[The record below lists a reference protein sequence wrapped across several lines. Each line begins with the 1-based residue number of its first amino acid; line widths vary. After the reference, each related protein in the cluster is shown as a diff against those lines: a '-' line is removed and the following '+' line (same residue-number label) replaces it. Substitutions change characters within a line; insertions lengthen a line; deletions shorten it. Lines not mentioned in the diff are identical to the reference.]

1 MALVKMNGVSK
12 VYQPGTSGETT
23 ALFDINLAIDDGE
36 FVAVVGP
43 SGSGKSTLMHLI
55 GGLDTPTAGS
65 YFFDGN
71 ELAQLND
78 EELCDIRRRIG
89 FVFQDFRLVKRL
101 TLQQNVELPMVLEG
115 IPADER
121 HERATEMLDQVGLHG
136 RADSHPNDL
145 SGGQQQRV
153 AIARALTMKPRLLIA
168 DEPTGNLD
176 TETGRR
182 IMELF
187 FELHRTGFTII
198 LVTHDPN
205 VGNTARRSITV
216 QDGLIVGD
224 AKSTTPH
231 PRKWAQ
237 RPLRV
242 SSASVFE
249 KQNTAFIV

>member
-1 MALVKMNGVSK
+1 MSLVKLNRVSK
-12 VYQPGTSGETT
+12 VYQPGTPGETT
-23 ALFDINLAIDDGE
+23 ALFDVSFTINEGE

-43 SGSGKSTLMHLI
+43 SGSGKSTLMHII
-55 GGLDTPTAGS
+55 GGLDNPTSGA
-65 YFFDGN
+65 YLFDGQ
-71 ELAQLND
+71 ELDGLDDNH
-78 EELCDIRRRIG
+78 LCAIRRRIG
-89 FVFQDFRLVKRL
+89 FIFQDFRLVKRL

-115 IPADER
+115 IPAEER
-121 HERATEMLDQVGLHG
+121 HDRATRMLQQVGLYG
-136 RADSHPNDL
+136 RADHYPNEL

-182 IMELF
+182 IMDLF

-205 VGNTARRSITV
+205 VGSFARRAITV
-216 QDGLIVGD
+216 QDGLIIND
-224 AKSTTPH
+224 QKALTPL

-242 SSASVFE
+242 QDLVIPDE
-249 KQNTAFIV
+249 RVQAFIS